1 MGIQNKWGTQATR
14 WGRGT
19 CTWGPS
25 PCARSTATWSA
36 GPCATSWW
44 HRTSRRTVERTGV
57 RQALG
62 ALPPLLGLRPHA
74 SLCTGLWTAAQ
85 CHSHPHGPQ
94 SPLQSGVGP
103 SSESARNSSSFPS
116 ICPTKCLAA
125 ITRHPGHL
133 PALLGGQ
140 EVKARAKDMG
150 HILHCKAEP
159 LQGTGLP
166 LTPAL
171 ARPGL
176 CSQLLLIRV
185 KYT

>member
-1 MGIQNKWGTQATR
+1 MGIQNKWGTQAAR

-57 RQALG
+57 RRALG

-85 CHSHPHGPQ
+85 CHAHPHGPQ
-94 SPLQSGVGP
+94 SPLQSGVGRGDPAVSLHGTPVLSLPSVPPNAWQPSLGILVTFLP
-103 SSESARNSSSFPS
+103 SSGDR
-116 ICPTKCLAA
+116 
-125 ITRHPGHL
+125 R
-133 PALLGGQ
+133 
-140 EVKARAKDMG
+140 
-150 HILHCKAEP
+150 
-159 LQGTGLP
+159 
-166 LTPAL
+166 
-171 ARPGL
+171 
-176 CSQLLLIRV
+176 
-185 KYT
+185 